1 MDKFETGSPTCSDYR
16 GEMLLL
22 SLHRRLADNALPE
35 EERQLIR
42 HQIERLEVE
51 IGMD

>member
-1 MDKFETGSPTCSDYR
+1 MNTPDAGAPTCSDYR

-22 SLHRRLADNALPE
+22 SLHRRLADDTLSE

-42 HQIERLEVE
+42 QHIERLEIE